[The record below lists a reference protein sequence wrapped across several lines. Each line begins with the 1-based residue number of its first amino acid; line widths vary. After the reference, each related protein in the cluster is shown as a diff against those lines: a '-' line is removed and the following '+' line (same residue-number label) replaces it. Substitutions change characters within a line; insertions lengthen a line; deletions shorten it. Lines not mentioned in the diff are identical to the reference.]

1 MASSFLG
8 GTGSLVHMSR
18 MSRSGHTGIIL
29 GLLEFR
35 DSKHQTLPWMPAY
48 PFLDIAKQQAN
59 AEQVDVTIEVQK

>member
-1 MASSFLG
+1 
-8 GTGSLVHMSR
+8 MSR